1 MGKVLRFGEGG
12 VIETEGEVV
21 VAAGAPAPVAPD
33 KGALIS
39 QLAQLS
45 ANALVAQNRLTN
57 LVDPTKCAATVQDLI
72 TRYGALQSKLVDL
85 GTRVQAI
92 TDRPDSAAS
101 VIADGTALGV
111 EVQGYIEAVEAL
123 IAQYPLSGAS
133 SSVPGAAVKKSM
145 TPEQK
150 KKLMPFLFLGGIAV
164 LVAGG
169 GYLIWRQRDQ
179 QAKATQRASKR
190 AFGALP
196 ARGGGGGG
204 RKKAH

>member
-21 VAAGAPAPVAPD
+21 VAAGSPAPAAPD
-33 KGALIS
+33 KAALIS

-57 LVDPTKCAATVQDLI
+57 LVDPTHCAQTVQDLI
-72 TRYGALQSKLVDL
+72 TRYGALQAKLTEL
-85 GTRVQAI
+85 GLRVQTI
-92 TDRPDSAAS
+92 TDRPDSAAA

-111 EVQGYIEAVEAL
+111 EVQGFIEGVEAL
-123 IAQYPLSGAS
+123 IAKYPLAGAS
-133 SSVPGAAVKKSM
+133 SSVPTSAAGKRSM

-179 QAKATQRASKR
+179 QTKASQRASKR

-196 ARGGGGGG
+196 ARGGGGG

>member
-1 MGKVLRFGEGG
+1 
-12 VIETEGEVV
+12 
-21 VAAGAPAPVAPD
+21 
-33 KGALIS
+33 
-39 QLAQLS
+39 
-45 ANALVAQNRLTN
+45 
-57 LVDPTKCAATVQDLI
+57 
-72 TRYGALQSKLVDL
+72 
-85 GTRVQAI
+85 
-92 TDRPDSAAS
+92 
-101 VIADGTALGV
+101 
-111 EVQGYIEAVEAL
+111 
-123 IAQYPLSGAS
+123 
-133 SSVPGAAVKKSM
+133 M

-190 AFGALP
+190 AVGALP